1 MRACARVIFQI
12 SQCHTVRQTQQRTIR
27 SPSSSSHCDH
37 VPNDRVGPP
46 YITSLTEQ
54 GVPHICLSPF
64 LPSSLGLKRR
74 LSQFALRRQALASTL
89 AEDAPQ
95 PRAQTLGAAVP
106 RNGVCVRVGVV
117 VHPDGV
123 VDGRWDL
130 DQEMRHCQIPYKC
143 MRQLRLDSST
153 ETSLKPTAK
162 CEGEVL
168 LIGCVNTYS

>member
-1 MRACARVIFQI
+1 MQQREEGSWARRMRMDGWERAWCVRARELYFKSLNATQL
-12 SQCHTVRQTQQRTIR
+12 RQTQQRTIR

-130 DQEMRHCQIPYKC
+130 DQEMRHCQLPYKC
-143 MRQLRLDSST
+143 MR
-153 ETSLKPTAK
+153 
-162 CEGEVL
+162 
-168 LIGCVNTYS
+168 